1 MVKKSKKVEVNNLY
15 NFNAHDEDELKKNK
29 KSKSKKKVK
38 KVAPKKKSN
47 VEEKKENKENKF
59 TFDEEIVIGLAKIEP
74 EADKKAKKNKK
85 KNKQKKI
92 NKKVN
97 TSTKNNLNEN
107 KSNKK
112 YNNSNKKNKERE
124 RNNNNKNKEI
134 ESNKKQEELETDYL
148 TKTKSK
154 KKSKKRLSP
163 EEQEMRRKKIERNL
177 KITKYAFL
185 TACILSAIIAT
196 MASPLFNIKE
206 IKVEGNSKL
215 TTNEII
221 SISQIQTDENI
232 YKTSIK
238 KAKEKILE
246 NPYIK
251 SVTVKRNLPSTVTI
265 TVEERKA
272 TYMIEYGSGYVY
284 INNQGYIL
292 EVSNDK
298 IEVPILQGCET
309 TAEEL
314 VPGKRLVNADLE
326 KLSTVIKI
334 MEVATDNDMQNLITR
349 IDMQNKQNYKI
360 VLETEEKVAYL
371 GDDTDLTT
379 KLLSIKSIVEK
390 EKGIAG
396 EIFVN
401 MDLKNSYPTFRQS
414 V

>member
-1 MVKKSKKVEVNNLY
+1 MVKKKKKVEVNNLY

-124 RNNNNKNKEI
+124 
-134 ESNKKQEELETDYL
+134 SNKKQEELETDYL

-154 KKSKKRLSP
+154 KKSKKRLSL

>member
-124 RNNNNKNKEI
+124 
-134 ESNKKQEELETDYL
+134 SNKKQEELETDYL

-154 KKSKKRLSP
+154 KKSKKRLSL